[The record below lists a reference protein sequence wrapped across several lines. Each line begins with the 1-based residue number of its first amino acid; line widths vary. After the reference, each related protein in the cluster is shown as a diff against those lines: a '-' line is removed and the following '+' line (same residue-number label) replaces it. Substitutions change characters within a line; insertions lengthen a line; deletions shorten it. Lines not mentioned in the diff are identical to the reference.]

1 MIDARVRGGSFCLIL
16 SLYIPVSKPIV
27 VGGALFCSFFK
38 CRLYHTKECCC
49 LVLVLCVFILSIL
62 SIYISTRLPKSVLSV
77 QILNKGI
84 GLTTG
89 SDSELIMQILSQP
102 PPTGEEEDGPNWPA
116 RIRHL
121 MSLTPT
127 AYSLI
132 MMYDDTIYAVRDPF
146 GNRPLSIGVLVPPSG
161 IKGM

>member
-1 MIDARVRGGSFCLIL
+1 MSHCKF
-16 SLYIPVSKPIV
+16 
-27 VGGALFCSFFK
+27 
-38 CRLYHTKECCC
+38 
-49 LVLVLCVFILSIL
+49 
-62 SIYISTRLPKSVLSV
+62 
-77 QILNKGI
+77 QILNNGV

-102 PPTGEEEDGPNWPA
+102 PPSGEEKDGGPNWPA

-121 MSLTPT
+121 MSLTST

-161 IKGM
+161 IKGVYFCQSCISHNQFLVSLTKHSIASIFSS